1 MDRPEREKHVLRVN
15 KLYIAREIAKILA
28 VSTDYINKLAKS
40 GGIPSVSL
48 NGHRMYCGWHIRVWL
63 AEKAQGLRAKQ
74 NDGLEAG

>member
-15 KLYIAREIAKILA
+15 KLYTAREIAKILA

-48 NGHRMYCGWHIRVWL
+48 NGHRMYCG
-63 AEKAQGLRAKQ
+63 
-74 NDGLEAG
+74 